1 MAFVGTLAT
10 IKMQGTIKEVVFK
23 KFRQVELT
31 ILSNGN
37 EYMFHTTKKQCEK
50 HNFYVG
56 KDLIFWM
63 RSTEPM
69 LFEVEQTK

>member
-10 IKMQGTIKEVVFK
+10 IKMQGTIKEIVYK

-56 KDLIFWM
+56 KDLTFWM

-69 LFEVEQTK
+69 LFEIEQTK